1 MLAGQQT
8 SAAEWHGSNCSC
20 GTRIS
25 PAFLIVSGLTRCRE
39 RPPTAETQADL
50 QDKLSQEVARRAE
63 VDADLRAKADELAG
77 AQAESMRVHEEL
89 ASLEAELARAKGATK
104 RAVQRKLDAQRANFA
119 AADSQ
124 VAEMG
129 YFAAPGSEADADMT
143 AGGSAARL
151 REELYVLEEALRR
164 PPPYQLRGAP
174 LRQVKRQIEDLKD
187 ELAALDSAVQGG
199 GVPVDDRQYEM
210 RQYDQYEMRQYDQYE
225 R

>member
-1 MLAGQQT
+1 MALAADLAASKAEAREALADARLKAEEAERAVAVT
-8 SAAEWHGSNCSC
+8 SRSSEEQAA
-20 GTRIS
+20 
-25 PAFLIVSGLTRCRE
+25 L
-39 RPPTAETQADL
+39 QADL

-129 YFAAPGSEADADMT
+129 YFAAPGQFSVPLLHSPCT
-143 AGGSAARL
+143 TQSSSGSQFCD
-151 REELYVLEEALRR
+151 LENWFC
-164 PPPYQLRGAP
+164 
-174 LRQVKRQIEDLKD
+174 DLGNWFCD
-187 ELAALDSAVQGG
+187 LGN
-199 GVPVDDRQYEM
+199 RFC
-210 RQYDQYEMRQYDQYE
+210 
-225 R
+225 

>member
-1 MLAGQQT
+1 MALAADL
-8 SAAEWHGSNCSC
+8 AASKAE
-20 GTRIS
+20 
-25 PAFLIVSGLTRCRE
+25 ARE
-39 RPPTAETQADL
+39 ALADARLKAEEAERAVAVASRSSEEQAALQADL

-129 YFAAPGSEADADMT
+129 YFAAPGS
-143 AGGSAARL
+143 
-151 REELYVLEEALRR
+151 
-164 PPPYQLRGAP
+164 LRGASAP
-174 LRQVKRQIEDLKD
+174 LCATVTTCSVRGTSL
-187 ELAALDSAVQGG
+187 
-199 GVPVDDRQYEM
+199 P
-210 RQYDQYEMRQYDQYE
+210 
-225 R
+225 